1 MNGREVNRSIKKSQN
16 YCQYGFFRTLKK
28 YTRTNK
34 LATITSYDRVL
45 VYRGAF
51 RALYYIYELR
61 V

>member
-34 LATITSYDRVL
+34 LATITSYDRVCIL
-45 VYRGAF
+45 VYRGALERF
-51 RALYYIYELR
+51 TIYE

>member
-34 LATITSYDRVL
+34 LATPL
-45 VYRGAF
+45 
-51 RALYYIYELR
+51 LR
-61 V
+61 MIEYAY